1 MSPGTDALPG
11 QDGSFD
17 SMPLAIPCPQDP
29 SLLLCMSFDSL
40 GWTSPYNS
48 EGSLAVTANLTNV
61 TRTPVGNGGAALLG
75 ATSEILFPTD
85 PLLVGFAAMDVRL
98 RFDEDVPAGGRVGII
113 DADKTTPGMSL
124 FVYTGTTSSH
134 RIRCNLGGVDLY
146 AATTIKL
153 GTFTDIACTCD
164 MGNVAV
170 HQDGVKLVE
179 LAGTTTC
186 EPGSAVNAGLQ
197 IGQNSRAGDAL
208 PPNEPF
214 VGAIDR
220 VRLWNTVPQ

>member
-1 MSPGTDALPG
+1 MTAMDASPGTDVG
-11 QDGSFD
+11 RD

-40 GWTSPYNS
+40 GWTSPYNN
-48 EGSLAVTANLTNV
+48 EGALAVTANLTNV
-61 TRTPVGNGGAALLG
+61 TRTEVGNGGAAVLG
-75 ATSEILFPTD
+75 ATSEIVVPPS
-85 PLLVGFAAMDVRL
+85 PLLVGFAAMDARI
-98 RFDEDVPAGGRVGII
+98 RFDADVPAGGRVGII
-113 DADKTTPGMSL
+113 DADKASPGFSL

-146 AATTIKL
+146 AAATITL
-153 GTFTDIACTCD
+153 GTFTDIACTCNL
-164 MGNVAV
+164 GNVAV

-186 EPGSAVNAGLQ
+186 EPGEATALGLQ
-197 IGQNSRAGDAL
+197 IGQNSRVGDAL

-214 VGAIDR
+214 IGVIDR
-220 VRLWNTVPQ
+220 VRLWNAVPP